1 MSPVKKWTLITLAAM
16 AFHIALM
23 VGMLLG
29 MQQ

>member
-16 AFHIALM
+16 AVQIALM